1 MAIFRLTKDS
11 LTELPETSFASNGVL
26 ERSHLQR
33 LLRENIGAIATDLMV
48 IAEEFGK
55 WVDSFRRIDL
65 LCIDRDANLVVVELK
80 RSEDGGYMD
89 LQAIRYAAMISTLTF
104 EQLVEAHR
112 EFLSATGKAAEQAHD
127 NILAF
132 LGWDSA
138 QEDRFANEVRIILAS
153 ADFSR
158 ELTTSVLWLN
168 ESGLDIRCVRLK
180 PYKDQDGIV
189 LLDVQQLIPLPEA
202 AEYQTKIKAKE
213 QAGKVHFS
221 ERHDLR
227 YKFWTQLLPFA
238 KTKTDLHANRSGGH
252 YGALGVSYGR
262 AGLQLNY
269 VIGES
274 TSRIELYIDLG
285 AGSDERN
292 LKIFN
297 ALELHKDEIE
307 KVFGDKLE
315 WQSLPGT
322 RACRIRYD
330 IEGGYRTPEAEWPDL
345 QSVMVA
351 KMISFESAIRP
362 FSSSMTA

>member
-1 MAIFRLTKDS
+1 MAIFRLTKDA
-11 LTELPETSFASNGVL
+11 LIELPETNFAGNGIL

-33 LLRENIGAIATDLMV
+33 LLRENIGAIAGDLMV

-55 WVDSFRRIDL
+55 WVDSSRRIDL

-80 RSEDGGYMD
+80 RTEDGGYMD

-112 EFLSATGKAAEQAHD
+112 EFLSLTGKAPEQAQD

-132 LGWDSA
+132 LGWDTT
-138 QEDRFANEVRIILAS
+138 QEDRFANEVRIVLAS

-168 ESGLDIRCVRLK
+168 EAGLDIRCVRLK
-180 PYKDQDGIV
+180 PYKDKDDFV

-227 YKFWTQLLPFA
+227 YKFWSQLLPIA
-238 KTKTDLHANRSGGH
+238 KTKTELHANRSGGH

-274 TSRIELYIDLG
+274 TSRVELYIDLG
-285 AGSDERN
+285 TGSDERN

-307 KVFGDKLE
+307 KAFGDQLE

-330 IEGGYRTPEAEWPDL
+330 IEGGYRTPESDWPALQAE
-345 QSVMVA
+345 MVDR
-351 KMISFESAIRP
+351 MIKFEQAIRP
-362 FSSSMTA
+362 FTSLMSA